1 MVEIWLCRRQ
11 IARSDKILTNPNPN
25 QKSTSK
31 PGPIAKTILI
41 LLSLLIL
48 QVSQIF
54 PGEEALA
61 EESASFKAALKS
73 STDFFKKGN
82 IQAAFNY
89 CNQALELNPKSAD
102 ALLIR
107 GWLLLNAN
115 KPDRAVE
122 EFNKVLKVDPN
133 NVNAYKSRGLV
144 YRQLKEFE
152 RSSIDLDKAKKL
164 DPTDVEA
171 NYLHAMGDILNGNH
185 ELAIEN
191 LNTAIKYGS
200 NHPRLNHLYYWRGR
214 TRQMMED
221 HKGAVEDLTKCLD
234 LSSSNF
240 QSKIKP
246 DPKYDLSTLFFRVSI
261 YTEKSDSIFGQLERA
276 QSYLALGE
284 YAKAAADYTA
294 VLALNPEDVIM
305 YEERGYAYLL
315 DGQYQ
320 NSLKDFNRALLH
332 GSHSTDLYL
341 RMAAANYCLGKYDR
355 VPGTL
360 ETWFKREGYVSQD
373 SPLAIALSYSSYI
386 RTKRFEEAH
395 LYLKKVG
402 AKIPAKEAWH
412 LKCFLV
418 LKKSLCCSGL
428 MKEAGKPTDKAWAQ
442 AHFLAGN
449 FYTLT
454 KSPAKARKQYE
465 DVMLSAD
472 KRSTEMAVARQ
483 ELKRIQ

>member
-11 IARSDKILTNPNPN
+11 IARSAKILTNPI
-25 QKSTSK
+25 QKSTSNLGK
-31 PGPIAKTILI
+31 IPRIILFI
-41 LLSLLIL
+41 LSLLIF
-48 QVSQIF
+48 QISQTL
-54 PGEEALA
+54 PCEAAPA
-61 EESASFKAALKS
+61 EDNVAFNEAKKSA
-73 STDFFKKGN
+73 TDCFKKGN

-89 CNQALELNPKSAD
+89 CNRALELNPKSAD

-122 EFNKVLKVDPN
+122 EFNKVLEVDPK

-152 RSSIDLDKAKKL
+152 RSTMDLDKAKKL

-185 ELAIEN
+185 ELAIQN

-214 TRQMMED
+214 TRQMLED
-221 HKGAVEDLTKCLD
+221 HKGAIEDLTKCLD
-234 LSSSNF
+234 LSCSNF

-276 QSYLALGE
+276 QSYLALGD
-284 YAKAAADYTA
+284 YARAAEDYTA

-320 NSLKDFNRALLH
+320 KSLKDFNRALLH

-386 RTKRFEEAH
+386 RTKNFKEAH
-395 LYLKKVG
+395 LFLKKVG

-428 MKEAGKPTDKAWAQ
+428 MKAASKPTDKAWSQ
-442 AHFLAGN
+442 VHFLAGN

-454 KSPAKARKQYE
+454 NSPAKARKQYQ